1 MNMVEWFMQEEDDGK
16 GNVTRTRVLS
26 EDEARDM
33 LRMIRTPLLEETDL
47 WMMVDR
53 YNALSAERQ
62 TELTTYRQALRDAPQ
77 SADPFNPDFPTK
89 PSWMV

>member
-1 MNMVEWFMQEEDDGK
+1 MVEWFMDEVVDAE
-16 GNVTRTRVLS
+16 GNRTRTRVLS

-47 WMMVDR
+47 WMAVDR

-62 TELTTYRQALRDAPQ
+62 TELTTYRQALRDAPA
-77 SADPFNPDFPTK
+77 SPDPFNPDFPTK